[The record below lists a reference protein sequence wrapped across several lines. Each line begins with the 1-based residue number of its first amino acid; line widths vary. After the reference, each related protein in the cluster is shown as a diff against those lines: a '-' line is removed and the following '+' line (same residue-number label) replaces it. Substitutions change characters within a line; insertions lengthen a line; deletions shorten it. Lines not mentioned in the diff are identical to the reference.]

1 MNENKNPMKKFFG
14 LAMAA
19 VTALSMTTTAF
30 ADEPYNSYNY
40 DTWDDPVP
48 SQSVYRVEATITGAE
63 MQLDRLRDRSDPL
76 FYDEEAAVTLSD
88 ASDMSW
94 DDDRNELWIAD
105 TKNNRIIVLDEE
117 LKLKARYYTVEGS
130 GIDGFAAP
138 GGIFVNTSPSLGCQV
153 AYIAD
158 TDNSRIVKAKVKSAT
173 ELEFVQDYTRPDSSL
188 YTIQTFLPKK
198 VLADGAENVYS
209 VVSNISTGSVQFS
222 RDGTFSQYYGANRVQ
237 VTAAIVAQRLWRA
250 IASED
255 QLEGM
260 QRNVPVEYANFDIDN
275 DGFIY
280 TVTEVTTDTDAVK
293 KLNAAGYNIWNNA
306 VGNEY
311 KFGDLAGGQYD
322 ALTKKSHNTRL
333 TDVDVSSTKLINV
346 LDYET
351 GRVFQ
356 YDSECN
362 LIAIFG
368 TKTSTSDQ
376 RGSLSNPNAVESYG
390 DKVFILDGSKNDITV
405 FVETQFGKYV
415 HQAFEL
421 YDQGLYTEAKSS
433 WEEVIKRDG
442 GYTTAYIGLGKA
454 ALKNEEYS
462 KALEYFKTAYDQD
475 DYDKAFKYTREA
487 FLRENFTLIVIII
500 VLLIVLIIVR
510 KIMKQRGMR
519 LFKRKP
525 KRLNIEDGFGILG
538 DAEKKAEKAAEET
551 ADAAEETAEEA
562 VEEAE
567 EAAEEVSVS
576 ELEEAADDE
585 EKEGE

>member
-1 MNENKNPMKKFFG
+1 MNDYKNPMKKILG

-63 MQLDRLRDRSDPL
+63 MELERLRDPSDPL
-76 FYDEEAAVTLSD
+76 FYDEKAELTLDD
-88 ASDMSW
+88 ATDMSW
-94 DDDRNELWIAD
+94 DDDRLELWIAD
-105 TKNNRIIVLDEE
+105 TKNNRIIVLDEN

-158 TDNSRIVKAKVKSAT
+158 TENSRIVKAKVVSNTK
-173 ELEFVQDYTRPDSSL
+173 LEFIQDYTKPDSSL
-188 YTIQTFLPKK
+188 YTIQTFLPRK

-209 VVSNISTGSVQFS
+209 VVSSISTGSVQFAK
-222 RDGTFSQYYGANRVQ
+222 DGSFTSYYGANRVQ
-237 VTAAIVAQRLWRA
+237 VTAAVIAQRLWRA
-250 IASED
+250 IASDE

-260 QRNVPVEYANFDIDN
+260 QRNVPVEYANFDIDK

-293 KLNAAGYNIWNNA
+293 KLNAAGYNIWNNT

-356 YDSECN
+356 YDEECN

-368 TKTSTSDQ
+368 TKNSTSDQ

-415 HQAFEL
+415 HNAFAL
-421 YDQGLYTEAKSS
+421 YDQGLYTEAKGD

-462 KALEYFKTAYDQD
+462 KALKYFKTAYDQD

-487 FLRENFTLIVIII
+487 FLRDNFTAIVI
-500 VLLIVLIIVR
+500 VIVLIIALLIARSV
-510 KIMKQRGMR
+510 MKKKGIR

-525 KRLNIEDGFGILG
+525 KKLNIDDGFGILSS
-538 DAEKKAEKAAEET
+538 AEEKAAEDTEEV
-551 ADAAEETAEEA
+551 AEEVEEAAAEVSSSEIEAEDAEETEA
-562 VEEAE
+562 DEA
-567 EAAEEVSVS
+567 S
-576 ELEEAADDE
+576 EDE